1 MVAAIPAL
9 MNDKFRAL
17 LPNDLC
23 NFNSTSVYLATVK
36 NMKTLLNRIY
46 SDYLMPSR
54 LGQYDALLQSAA
66 DAGYRQLSV
75 REFLRPAPPAGRPPT
90 LVHRHDIDSDPRT
103 AAKMFA
109 LEARQGVTASY
120 YFRLSTLDFGLMREI
135 EAYGSEA
142 SYHFEEVA
150 DFAKR
155 HHIKDPAVVRSR
167 FPAIRAQFHQNVER
181 IENALSRKLVT
192 VASHGD
198 FANRRLNVIN
208 HEILEDQA
216 FRARCGITCETY
228 DAALLGQFDLY
239 ISDRPHPVYFHPMA
253 PEAALGRYRCICLLT
268 HPVQWETNWRESTRC
283 NVRRLVEGLAW

>member
-1 MVAAIPAL
+1 
-9 MNDKFRAL
+9 
-17 LPNDLC
+17 
-23 NFNSTSVYLATVK
+23 
-36 NMKTLLNRIY
+36 MKTVLNRIY

-54 LGQYDALLQSAA
+54 LAEYDALVQAA
-66 DAGYRQLSV
+66 QDQGYAQQSV
-75 REFLRPAPPAGRPPT
+75 RAFWNGGAAAAARAPT
-90 LVHRHDIDSDPRT
+90 LVHRHDIDSDART

-109 LEARQGVTASY
+109 IEAKHGVNASY

-150 DFAKR
+150 AFAKC
-155 HHIKDPAVVRSR
+155 HHIKDARVLRSR
-167 FPAIRAQFHQNVER
+167 FPLIRAQFRRNLAT
-181 IENALSRKLVT
+181 IEGALGRKIAT

-208 HEILEDQA
+208 HEILDDAA
-216 FRARCGITCETY
+216 FRARCGIACETY
-228 DAALLGQFDLY
+228 DAALLRRFDLY

-253 PEAALGRYRCICLLT
+253 PQEALGGYRAICLLT

-283 NVRRLVEGLAW
+283 NLRRLVEDLAW

>member
-1 MVAAIPAL
+1 
-9 MNDKFRAL
+9 
-17 LPNDLC
+17 
-23 NFNSTSVYLATVK
+23 
-36 NMKTLLNRIY
+36 MKASMKAMLNRIY

-54 LGQYDALLQSAA
+54 LADYQHLLQAA
-66 DAGYRQLSV
+66 EASGYRQLSV
-75 REFLRPAPPAGRPPT
+75 RAFLEDDGAAAARPPT
-90 LVHRHDIDSDPRT
+90 LVHRHDIDSDVRT

-109 LEARQGVTASY
+109 IEARNGVTASY

-150 DFAKR
+150 AFAKR
-155 HHIKDPAVVRSR
+155 YHIKDARVLRSR
-167 FPAIRAQFHQNVER
+167 FPLIRAQFQRNLQGIER
-181 IENALSRKLVT
+181 ALARKLVT

-198 FANRRLNVIN
+198 FANRRLKVIN
-208 HEILEDQA
+208 HEILDDPA

-228 DAALLGQFDLY
+228 DHALLRQFDLY
-239 ISDRPHPVYFHPMA
+239 ISDRPHPDYFHPMPPKDA
-253 PEAALGRYRCICLLT
+253 FGRYRCICLLT